1 MSKVMHYGLYAKKQ
15 RSYFRW
21 GFSFLGF
28 PVCWRG
34 FLVNM
39 FPFLSD
45 PSLLLGPLEGE
56 ISKVHFLCGRFYL
69 GRLKNGPSSYTLVFL
84 VGLCWCNLCTH
95 MTKDLDH
102 ILWRCQFAPLQWDH
116 ALKPFGVSLA
126 SSSNC
131 ASFIYYSLCF
141 CRFEIRGSFH
151 GRLPIFQSFG
161 TFGLSKITGYAGVKI
176 STKAYVRPQVVKMYS
191 RRGKKGNTNAGSQ
204 EECWSRRYRGQQM
217 LL

>member
-39 FPFLSD
+39 YPFLSD

-69 GRLKNGPSSYTLVFL
+69 GRVTQWTLFIHTRLFGGTVL
-84 VGLCWCNLCTH
+84 V
-95 MTKDLDH
+95 
-102 ILWRCQFAPLQWDH
+102 QPLYAHDQ
-116 ALKPFGVSLA
+116 
-126 SSSNC
+126 
-131 ASFIYYSLCF
+131 
-141 CRFEIRGSFH
+141 GS
-151 GRLPIFQSFG
+151 
-161 TFGLSKITGYAGVKI
+161 
-176 STKAYVRPQVVKMYS
+176 
-191 RRGKKGNTNAGSQ
+191 
-204 EECWSRRYRGQQM
+204 
-217 LL
+217 